1 MTTPEDI
8 TCRELVEL
16 VTAYLD
22 DALEPEDRAR
32 FQSHLEICDACRTYV
47 DQMRE
52 VVRLSGRVEPEELDP
67 ALRQGLLETFRGW
80 KDREPL

>member
-32 FQSHLEICDACRTYV
+32 FQRHLEIFDACRTYV

>member
-22 DALEPEDRAR
+22 DALEPEDRER
-32 FQSHLEICDACRTYV
+32 FQSHLEICDPCRTYV

-52 VVRLSGRVEPEELDP
+52 VVRLSGHVEPEELDP

-80 KDREPL
+80 KDRESL